1 MPTLIFVFVGTFL
14 VGIMSGMS
22 GGGGGILLTPLY
34 IFLGLTPQQAVAT
47 GKLNGIGAA
56 FGGLSA
62 FRKSKFIRWEILKV
76 MLPVAVVSGI
86 AAPFVLTSIDS
97 TIMQKILGIVMLLLA
112 PTLLVKKS
120 TNIKIS
126 KRVAALRKGAGYAAY
141 SVILF
146 FQAIFGTGIGSL
158 VIFALTLLLGTS
170 KLEANA
176 TRRAV
181 TAVMAPIAL
190 IGMVGAGLVHF
201 EYGVIGMVG
210 AFIGTEIGTS
220 IAIKKGEDWVGWVM
234 AIPVVLSAVALLVAV

>member
-1 MPTLIFVFVGTFL
+1 MVTLIFVFVGTFL

-62 FRKSKFIRWEILKV
+62 FRKSKFIKWEVLKV

-97 TIMQKILGIVMLLLA
+97 SIMQKILGVVMLLLA
-112 PTLLVKKS
+112 PTLLIKKS
-120 TNIKIS
+120 TKIKVS
-126 KRVAALRKGAGYAAY
+126 KRIAAIRKSAGYVAY
-141 SVILF
+141 SIVLF

-158 VIFALTLLLGTS
+158 GIFALTLLLGAS

-201 EYGVIGMVG
+201 EYGIIGMIG

-234 AIPVVLSAVALLVAV
+234 AIPVVLSAVALLMNV